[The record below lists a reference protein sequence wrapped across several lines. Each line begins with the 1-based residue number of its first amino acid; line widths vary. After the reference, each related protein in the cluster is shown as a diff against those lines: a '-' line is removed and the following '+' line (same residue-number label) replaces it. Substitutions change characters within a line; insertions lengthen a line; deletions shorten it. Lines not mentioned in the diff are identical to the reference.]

1 MAMNKIKMS
10 NKLNSNQLLLNLNG
24 SLIVKL
30 LGWNIIGFLI
40 AFLLNNY
47 LVLAHDFPGVVIGFL
62 DWSTKGLFHFG
73 IYLLIFVL
81 MSYFLVYKNQRSLRQ
96 DAEAVNSLNMY
107 LIRGLFWS
115 VFLIGIVD
123 VAIAFIRV
131 ERILPLYINDD
142 MIRLLNKP
150 TFIGPYIHIPIFI
163 LCFVIAIFSRTLGFV
178 WLSLLIVL
186 AELLIVI
193 SRFVFSYEQPFMA
206 DLVRYWYA
214 ALFLFASAYT
224 LYDEGHV
231 RVDIIYAGLSAKMKG
246 YFNAL
251 GAILLGLSTSLVIV
265 LIGFNGK
272 YSIVN
277 KPLMSFEVSQ
287 TGTVGMFIKYQMALF
302 LGIFGITM
310 TIQFVSCFFES
321 IADYWEEPNKRKILQ
336 EKVH

>member
-1 MAMNKIKMS
+1 MS
-10 NKLNSNQLLLNLNG
+10 DKATQALPDLVSKDRLL
-24 SLIVKL
+24 VKFF
-30 LGWNIIGFLI
+30 GWNVIGFLL
-40 AFLLNNY
+40 AFLINNFLSLSY
-47 LVLAHDFPGVVIGFL
+47 DFPGVIQGL
-62 DWSTKGLFHFG
+62 YSWSVLGLIQLGVYVLVCSG
-73 IYLLIFVL
+73 ISYLLVL
-81 MSYFLVYKNQRSLRQ
+81 KSNRTLRQ
-96 DAEAVNSLNMY
+96 DSALVNSFNIY

-115 VFLIGIVD
+115 VLFIGIID
-123 VAIAFIRV
+123 VAIAFVRV
-131 ERILPLYINDD
+131 ERIFPLYIDD
-142 MIRLLNKP
+142 DLIRLLNKP
-150 TFIGPYIHIPIFI
+150 TFIGPNIHIPIFI
-163 LCFVIAIFSRTLGFV
+163 FSFVLALFTKTLGFV

-231 RVDIIYAGLSAKMKG
+231 RVDILYAGLSQKTKG
-246 YFNAL
+246 LLNAV
-251 GAILLGLSTSLVIV
+251 GAVFLGLTTSLLIV

-287 TGTVGMFIKYQMALF
+287 TGTVGMFVKYQMALF

-321 IADYWEEPNKRKILQ
+321 IADYRGDSEKRKVTQ

>member
-1 MAMNKIKMS
+1 MS
-10 NKLNSNQLLLNLNG
+10 DKVSQEYLPLDTNDSVL
-24 SLIVKL
+24 VKL
-30 LGWNIIGFLI
+30 FGWNIIGFLI
-40 AFLLNNY
+40 AFLINNY
-47 LVLAHDFPGVVIGFL
+47 LSLSNDFPGVLSGVL
-62 DWSTKGLFHFG
+62 DGSLYGLIQLG
-73 IYLLIFVL
+73 IYLSIGMLVSYFFVL
-81 MSYFLVYKNQRSLRQ
+81 KNKRTLRQ
-96 DAEAVNSLNMY
+96 DAELVNSLNMY

-115 VFLIGIVD
+115 VLFIGIVD

-131 ERILPLYINDD
+131 ERILPSYIDD
-142 MIRLLNKP
+142 DLIRLLNKP
-150 TFIGPYIHIPIFI
+150 TFIGPNVHVPIFI
-163 LCFVIAIFSRTLGFV
+163 TSFLLASFTRTLGFV

-231 RVDIIYAGLSAKMKG
+231 RVDIVYAGLSQRAKG
-246 YFNAL
+246 FLNAL
-251 GAILLGLSTSLVIV
+251 GAVFLGLTTSLLIV
-265 LIGFNGK
+265 LIAFNGK

-287 TGTVGMFIKYQMALF
+287 TGTVGMFVKYQMALF
-302 LGIFGITM
+302 LGVFGITM

-321 IADYWEEPNKRKILQ
+321 IADYRGESGKRKVIQ

>member
-1 MAMNKIKMS
+1 MTNKS
-10 NKLNSNQLLLNLNG
+10 NSNQLLLSPND

-62 DWSTKGLFHFG
+62 DWSAKGLIQCG
-73 IYLLIFVL
+73 IYLFLFILI
-81 MSYFLVYKNQRSLRQ
+81 SYFLVLKNQRSLRQ
-96 DAEAVNSLNMY
+96 DAEIVNSFNMY

-123 VAIAFIRV
+123 VVIAFIRV
-131 ERILPLYINDD
+131 ERVLPLYFNDD

-150 TFIGPYIHIPIFI
+150 TFIGPYIHIPIFV
-163 LCFVIAIFSRTLGFV
+163 LSFVVATFTRTLGFV

-231 RVDIIYAGLSAKMKG
+231 RVDIVYAGLSTKMKG
-246 YFNAL
+246 YLNAI
-251 GAILLGLSTSLVIV
+251 GSIFLGLSTSLVIV

-287 TGTVGMFIKYQMALF
+287 TGTVGMFVKYQMALF

-310 TIQFVSCFFES
+310 AIQFVSCFFES
-321 IADYWEEPNKRKILQ
+321 IADYREEPNKRKILQ

>member
-1 MAMNKIKMS
+1 MLDQS
-10 NKLNSNQLLLNLNG
+10 SESQPSSG
-24 SLIVKL
+24 SGNNLIVKFF
-30 LGWNIIGFLI
+30 GWNVIGFLI
-40 AFLLNNY
+40 AFILNNY
-47 LVLAHDFPGVVIGFL
+47 LTLSYDFPGAISGFSEQSML
-62 DWSTKGLFHFG
+62 GLVQLSVYG
-73 IYLLIFVL
+73 ISCVMI
-81 MSYFLVYKNQRSLRQ
+81 SYFLVLKNTRSLRQ
-96 DAEAVNSLNMY
+96 DAELVNSLNVY

-115 VFLIGIVD
+115 VLFIGVVD
-123 VAIAFIRV
+123 VLIAFVRV

-150 TFIGPYIHIPIFI
+150 TFIGPKIHIPIFI
-163 LCFVIAIFSRTLGFV
+163 VSFILAAFTKTLGFV
-178 WLSLLIVL
+178 WLSLMIVL

-231 RVDIIYAGLSAKMKG
+231 RVDIIYAGLTEKMKG
-246 YFNAL
+246 YLNAI
-251 GAILLGLSTSLVIV
+251 GAVLLGLSTSLIIV

-287 TGTVGMFIKYQMALF
+287 TGTVGMFVKYQMALF

-310 TIQFVSCFFES
+310 AIQFVSCFFES
-321 IADYWEEPNKRKILQ
+321 IADYRGYTGKRKVVQ

>member
-1 MAMNKIKMS
+1 MRNEV
-10 NKLNSNQLLLNLNG
+10 NQS
-24 SLIVKL
+24 SLFSVFTDGVLVKL
-30 LGWNIIGFLI
+30 FGWNVIGFLI
-40 AFLLNNY
+40 AFLINNFLTLSY
-47 LVLAHDFPGVVIGFL
+47 DFPGVIQGL
-62 DWSTKGLFHFG
+62 SDWTVYGLIQVG
-73 IYLLIFVL
+73 IYLLFCFGI
-81 MSYFLVYKNQRSLRQ
+81 SYFFVFSSKRTLRQ
-96 DAEAVNSLNMY
+96 DSEIVNSFNIY

-115 VFLIGIVD
+115 VLFIGIID

-131 ERILPLYINDD
+131 ERIFPLYIDD
-142 MIRLLNKP
+142 DLIRLLNKP
-150 TFIGPYIHIPIFI
+150 TFIGPNIHVPIFI
-163 LCFVIAIFSRTLGFV
+163 FSFFLASFTRTLGFV

-231 RVDIIYAGLSAKMKG
+231 RVDILYAGLAQKTKG
-246 YFNAL
+246 LLNAI
-251 GAILLGLSTSLVIV
+251 GAVSLGLTTSLLIV

-287 TGTVGMFIKYQMALF
+287 TGTVGMFVKYQMALF

-310 TIQFVSCFFES
+310 AIQFVSCFFES
-321 IADYWEEPNKRKILQ
+321 IADYRGDSEKRKVIQ